1 MLTTMRTALLGL
13 MTLLFAQTAGAQ
25 GLSIDIV
32 NGNPSAIPIAVVPFA
47 FEGTGVP
54 PETDIGAIVRADL
67 ARSGQFRTL
76 PKDNVVEFPTREAEV
91 KFATWRLLKQDY
103 LVVGRVGDAGNGA
116 LRAEF
121 ELFDVAR
128 QQRMAGLAISGQRT
142 ALRDVAHQIA
152 DLVYEKILGVRGAF
166 WTRIAYIT
174 AVGVSPDIQYAL
186 MVADSD
192 GYDPQVIVRSREALL
207 SPAWSPDGRKLA
219 YVSFERG
226 NSSIYVQDLATGSR
240 QLLSSNRGINSAP
253 AFSPDG
259 TRLALTLSKGGNP
272 DIYVMPASGGTQT
285 RIVQH
290 FSIDTEPVWAPDG
303 RSLFFTSDRGGKPQI
318 YSVSAGGGDASRVTF
333 QGQYNARSSV
343 VDAKGIK
350 LAMVQGNG
358 NVYRIAILDRATN
371 QSTLV
376 SPGNQDES
384 PSFAPNGSMLLYA
397 ASEGSR
403 GVLFAVSAD
412 GRVRQRLVLA
422 EGDVREP
429 AWGPFRQR

>member
-1 MLTTMRTALLGL
+1 
-13 MTLLFAQTAGAQ
+13 
-25 GLSIDIV
+25 
-32 NGNPSAIPIAVVPFA
+32 
-47 FEGTGVP
+47 
-54 PETDIGAIVRADL
+54 
-67 ARSGQFRTL
+67 
-76 PKDNVVEFPTREAEV
+76 
-91 KFATWRLLKQDY
+91 
-103 LVVGRVGDAGNGA
+103 
-116 LRAEF
+116 
-121 ELFDVAR
+121 
-128 QQRMAGLAISGQRT
+128 
-142 ALRDVAHQIA
+142 
-152 DLVYEKILGVRGAF
+152 
-166 WTRIAYIT
+166 RIAYVT
-174 AVGVSPDIQYAL
+174 AVGVSPNIQYAL

-207 SPAWSPDGRKLA
+207 SPAWSPDVRKLA

-272 DIYVMPASGGTQT
+272 DIYVMPASGGNQN

-318 YSVSAGGGDASRVTF
+318 YSVPASGGDASRVTF
-333 QGQYNARSSV
+333 QGQYNARPTV
-343 VDAKGIK
+343 VDAKGVK

-371 QSTLV
+371 QYTLV

-384 PSFAPNGSMLLYA
+384 PSFAPNGSMLL
-397 ASEGSR
+397 
-403 GVLFAVSAD
+403 
-412 GRVRQRLVLA
+412 
-422 EGDVREP
+422 
-429 AWGPFRQR
+429 